1 MARMPT
7 PQEMADELAEVDYDL
22 GEVLRALSGLD
33 DFGDLYEIL
42 DRARDRVTGMRRKM
56 PPADMVT
63 PDPIE
68 SNTQD
73 LYI

>member
-7 PQEMADELAEVDYDL
+7 PQEMADELAEIDYDL
-22 GEVLRALSGLD
+22 LDVLHVLAELD
-33 DFGDLYEIL
+33 DLAGLYEAI
-42 DRARDRVTGMRRKM
+42 DRTRDRVTGMRRKM
-56 PPADMVT
+56 PPADMAT

-73 LYI
+73 LYN